1 MRTYRALIV
10 AAVTFI
16 ACTSAWADGQRLGEA
31 DLIGD
36 EISRTAQTATAQ
48 THALFRDGD
57 LYLSANEIEVTF
69 ADGTPVVTAQADGNA
84 RMSLTDLYAAAD
96 VIRYDVAGRT
106 VVLTG
111 QVTVFRSSQRLAGE
125 RAEVNLKS
133 RAIRLGTA
141 HGWVQLPTVR

>member
-1 MRTYRALIV
+1 MRTHRALIV
-10 AAVTFI
+10 AAITLV

-36 EISRTAQTATAQ
+36 EISRTAHVATAQ

-69 ADGTPVVTAQADGNA
+69 TDGAPVVTAQADGNA
-84 RMSLTDLYAAAD
+84 KMSFADLYAAAD
-96 VIRYDVAGRT
+96 VIRYDVSGRT

-111 QVTVFRSSQRLAGE
+111 QVTVFRRSQRLAGE
-125 RAEVNLKS
+125 RAEVNLEN
-133 RAIRLGTA
+133 RAIRLETA